1 MIAIIDYKCGNI
13 ASVKNIIKKAGSESI
28 ITSNSYEINNCDKI
42 ILPGVGSF
50 DYGMKKL
57 QELKLIDVIQNHSKN
72 NKPILGICL
81 GMQLMAK
88 CSEEGVEKGLSL
100 FDAEVLKFNNKKG
113 FPIPHMG
120 WNTVDVKKQNP
131 LVQTNQFNKFYFV
144 HSYYFKCN
152 NKSDILSTTLYS
164 NEFVSSVSK
173 KNIYGVQ
180 FHPEKSH
187 RYGLSVIKN
196 FIKL

>member
-131 LVQTNQFNKFYFV
+131 LIRINQFNKFYFV

-152 NKSDILSTTLYS
+152 NNSDILSTTLYS
-164 NEFVSSVSK
+164 KEFVSSVSK

-187 RYGLSVIKN
+187 KHGLSVIKN

>member
-113 FPIPHMG
+113 FPIPNMG

-131 LVQTNQFNKFYFV
+131 LLQTNQFNKFYFV

>member
-28 ITSNSYEINNCDKI
+28 ITSNSHEINNCDKI

-131 LVQTNQFNKFYFV
+131 ILQTNQFNKFYFV

-152 NKSDILSTTLYS
+152 NNSDILSTTLYS
-164 NEFVSSVSK
+164 KEFVSSVSK
-173 KNIYGVQ
+173 KISMA
-180 FHPEKSH
+180 F
-187 RYGLSVIKN
+187 N
-196 FIKL
+196 FIQKKVINMDCQ